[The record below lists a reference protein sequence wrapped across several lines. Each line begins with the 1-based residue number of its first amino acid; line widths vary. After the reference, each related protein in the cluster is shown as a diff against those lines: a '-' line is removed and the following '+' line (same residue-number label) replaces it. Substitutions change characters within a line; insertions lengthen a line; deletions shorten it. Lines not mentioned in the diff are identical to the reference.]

1 MKMGTPENCAA
12 LDLEVTDVSGQ
23 KSIRVSDLASD
34 ATVGELIKAS
44 LEEMSLPEN
53 DVSGRPLVYH
63 ALLEREGR
71 HLQGAEIVSEAVR
84 TGDRVV
90 LQPNVDAGS

>member
-1 MKMGTPENCAA
+1 MGTPESCGA

-23 KSIRVSDLASD
+23 KSIRVADLASD

-44 LEEMSLPEN
+44 LSEMSLPQN
-53 DVSGRPLVYH
+53 DVAGRPLVYH

-71 HLQGAEIVSEAVR
+71 HLQGAEIVSEAIQP
-84 TGDRVV
+84 GDKVV
-90 LQPNVDAGS
+90 LQPNVDAGR

>member
-1 MKMGTPENCAA
+1 MGTPEKCAA
-12 LDLEVTDVSGQ
+12 LDLEVTDVTGQ
-23 KSIRVSDLASD
+23 KSIHVADLASD

-44 LEEMSLPEN
+44 LEEMSLPQN

-71 HLQGAEIVSEAVR
+71 HLKGPEIVSETVQ

-90 LQPNVDAGS
+90 LHPNVDAGL

>member
-1 MKMGTPENCAA
+1 MGTPESCGVV
-12 LDLEVTDVSGQ
+12 DLEVTDVSGQ
-23 KSIRVSDLASD
+23 KSIKVADLASD

-44 LEEMSLPEN
+44 LSEMSLPQN
-53 DVSGRPLVYH
+53 DVGGRPLVYH

-71 HLQGAEIVSEAVR
+71 HLHGSELVSDAVQ

-90 LQPNVDAGS
+90 LQPNVEAGR